1 MHKPFVKKKLL
12 TYLFCFINFYFFA
25 QISKTSYKSFEIH
38 LGDTINRVDKND
50 LKQGRW
56 IYYGRDKKGWTHRL
70 FNSKQ
75 IVEEGFYFN
84 DKKIKTWKTYHHTNK
99 LKSEITYINDI
110 PKGSA
115 KFFNTDGK
123 IMLEGDIENKAFVG
137 NYYIFDE
144 TGNKIKKSSTSA
156 NLNGYLNFKG
166 YVTKSLGKNVEGVKV
181 IVERNDFEIAEL
193 ITNSNGE
200 FNYKLDLNF
209 EYILKFSKQG
219 FSSQSLLINA
229 YTNNIYDTVIY
240 QLNDW
245 KVVMYDNIAAAAT
258 TELFG
263 FLLNKPSDKIYF
275 SKRKKKFVADGSY
288 VHLFKKEVSGISET
302 TKLMLAK
309 AADDNKKLEI
319 ENLRIE
325 SEKKAKEIELL
336 MQAQQLKEAE
346 IKSREAEIV
355 AQKTLA
361 ENKANDAKDQ
371 AEINAKE
378 KQIKEL
384 QYTQQLEKMRLQEIE
399 AQQKSKDFERIAL
412 IRKMQ
417 EMELRTKD
425 SQLNK
430 ASDELDEQK
439 KQSQLTS
446 QELEMSIREKKI
458 QENENKQNLLYI
470 YFMIGVLGV
479 VAIFSFFLVR
489 NIQQKKKANILL
501 AKQAFEIEEKSKI
514 IELKNDETEQS
525 IQYAKRIQLAI
536 LPPDNEINAYLKNYF
551 ILYKPKDIVSGDFY
565 FFSDRHVNQKNKTG
579 NVLIAAVDC
588 TGHGVPGAFM
598 SMVGN
603 EKLKDA
609 VENTSEPSKILS
621 ELNNGIK
628 QALRQGGEAGTKDG
642 MDICLCTFPAFL
654 TNEDT
659 IEINYAA
666 ANRPLWIIRKYS
678 TLVEEIKATKQAIG
692 GHTDGSQ
699 VFAQHTVLLNKGDTI
714 YLFSDGYAD
723 QFGGPSKKKLMT
735 KKFKEILISIQE
747 KSMLN
752 QHKYLADFMDEW
764 TTDTEQID
772 DILVI
777 GIKV

>member
-1 MHKPFVKKKLL
+1 MKKLSL
-12 TYLFCFINFYFFA
+12 LYLFFIINLFTFS
-25 QISKTSYKSFEIH
+25 QVNKSPYKDFDIH
-38 LGDTINRVDKND
+38 LGDTINRVDKKD

-56 IYYGRDKKGWTHRL
+56 IYFGKDKKGWTHRL

-75 IVEEGFYFN
+75 IVEEGFYIN
-84 DKKIKTWKTYHHTNK
+84 NKKNKTWKTYHHTNK
-99 LKSEITYINDI
+99 LKSEMTYLNDL
-110 PKGSA
+110 PKGIA
-115 KFFNTDGK
+115 RFFNTDGK
-123 IMLEGDIENKAFVG
+123 IMLEGDIENKNFVG
-137 NYYIFDE
+137 EYYIFDNN
-144 TGNKIKKSSTSA
+144 GNKIKRNALNA
-156 NLNGYLNFKG
+156 NTNGYLDFKG
-166 YVTKSLGKNVEGVKV
+166 YVTKSLGKNIEGVKV
-181 IVERNDFEIAEL
+181 IIERNDFEIAEL
-193 ITNSNGE
+193 TTNANGE

-209 EYILKFSKQG
+209 EYILRFTKQG
-219 FSSQSLLINA
+219 FNSQSLLING
-229 YTNNIYDTVIY
+229 YTNNIFDTSIY
-240 QLNDW
+240 KLDDW

-263 FLLNKPSDKIYF
+263 FLLNKPSGKIYF

-325 SEKKAKEIELL
+325 AEKKAKEIELL
-336 MQAQQLKEAE
+336 TQSQQLKEAE
-346 IKSREAEIV
+346 IKAREAEIL
-355 AQKTLA
+355 AQKIEA
-361 ENKANDAKDQ
+361 ETKANDAKDQ

-378 KQIKEL
+378 KKIKEL

-399 AQQKSKDFERIAL
+399 ASQKNKEFERLAL
-412 IRKMQ
+412 VRKMQ

-430 ASDELDEQK
+430 ASNELSAEKKLGQLQLTELD
-439 KQSQLTS
+439 
-446 QELEMSIREKKI
+446 MANREKKI
-458 QENENKQNLLYI
+458 KEGELKQNLLYL

-501 AKQAFEIEEKSKI
+501 AKQAAELEEKSKI
-514 IELKNDETEQS
+514 IELKNEETEQS
-525 IQYAKRIQLAI
+525 IQYAKRIQYAI
-536 LPPDNEINAYLKNYF
+536 LPPEEEINAYLKNYF

-565 FFSDRHVNQKNKTG
+565 FFSDQYANAQTNSG
-579 NVLIAAVDC
+579 NLVIAAVDC

-609 VENTSEPSKILS
+609 VDESCEPSKILS
-621 ELNNGIK
+621 GLNRGIK

-642 MDICLCTFPAFL
+642 MDICLCTFPAFVNDAK
-654 TNEDT
+654 TT
-659 IEINYAA
+659 QVNYAG
-666 ANRPLWIIRKYS
+666 ANRPLWIIKNNS
-678 TLVEEIKATKQAIG
+678 TEVEEIKATKQAIG
-692 GHTDGSQ
+692 GHTDVNQ
-699 VFAQHTVLLNKGDTI
+699 VFEQHSITLNKNDTI

-723 QFGGPSKKKLMT
+723 QFGGPNKKKLMT
-735 KKFKEILISIQE
+735 KKFKEILLSIQNQ
-747 KSMLN
+747 SMAQ
-752 QHKYLADFMDEW
+752 QHKYLTSYIEDW
-764 TTDTEQID
+764 CKHTEQID

-777 GIKV
+777 GIKA

>member
-1 MHKPFVKKKLL
+1 MKKLL
-12 TYLFCFINFYFFA
+12 LLYLFFITHLFTFSQVNK
-25 QISKTSYKSFEIH
+25 SSYKDFDIH
-38 LGDTINRVDKND
+38 FGDTINRVDKND

-56 IYYGRDKKGWTHRL
+56 IYFGKDKKGWTHRL

-75 IVEEGFYFN
+75 IVEEGFYIN
-84 DKKIKTWKTYHHTNK
+84 NKKNKTWKTYHHTNK
-99 LKSEITYINDI
+99 LKSEITYLNDS
-110 PKGSA
+110 PKGIA
-115 KFFNTDGK
+115 RFFNTDGK
-123 IMLEGDIENKAFVG
+123 IMLEGDIENKNFVG
-137 NYYIFDE
+137 EYYIFDSN
-144 TGNKIKKSSTSA
+144 GNKIKRNVLSA
-156 NLNGYLNFKG
+156 NTNGYLDFKG
-166 YVTKSLGKNVEGVKV
+166 YVTKSLGKNIEGVKV
-181 IVERNDFEIAEL
+181 IIERNDFEIAEL
-193 ITNSNGE
+193 TTNANGE

-209 EYILKFSKQG
+209 EYILRFTKQG
-219 FSSQSLLINA
+219 FNSQSLLINA
-229 YTNNIYDTVIY
+229 YTNNIFDTSIY
-240 QLNDW
+240 KLDDW

-263 FLLNKPSDKIYF
+263 FLLNKPSGKIYF

-325 SEKKAKEIELL
+325 AEKKAKEIELL
-336 MQAQQLKEAE
+336 TQSQQLKEAE
-346 IKSREAEIV
+346 IKAREAEIL
-355 AQKTLA
+355 AQKIEA
-361 ENKANDAKDQ
+361 ETKAKDAIDQ

-378 KQIKEL
+378 KKIKEL

-399 AQQKSKDFERIAL
+399 ASQKDKEFERLAL
-412 IRKMQ
+412 VRKMQ

-430 ASDELDEQK
+430 ASNELSAEKKLGQLQLTELD
-439 KQSQLTS
+439 
-446 QELEMSIREKKI
+446 MANREKKI
-458 QENENKQNLLYI
+458 KEGELKQNLLYL

-501 AKQAFEIEEKSKI
+501 AKQAAELEEKSKI
-514 IELKNDETEQS
+514 IELKNEETEQS
-525 IQYAKRIQLAI
+525 IQYAKRIQYAI
-536 LPPDNEINAYLKNYF
+536 LPPEEEINAYLKNYF

-565 FFSDRHVNQKNKTG
+565 FFTDQYANAQTKSGDLV
-579 NVLIAAVDC
+579 IAAVDC

-609 VENTSEPSKILS
+609 VDESCEPSKILS
-621 ELNNGIK
+621 GLNRGIK

-654 TNEDT
+654 SNAKATHVK
-659 IEINYAA
+659 YAG
-666 ANRPLWIIRKYS
+666 ANRPLWIIKNNS
-678 TLVEEIKATKQAIG
+678 TEVEEIKATKQAIG
-692 GHTDGSQ
+692 GHTDVNQ
-699 VFAQHTVLLNKGDTI
+699 VFEQHSIVLDKNDTI

-723 QFGGPSKKKLMT
+723 QFGGPNKKKLMT
-735 KKFKEILISIQE
+735 KKFKEILLSIQNQ
-747 KSMLN
+747 SMAQ
-752 QHKYLADFMDEW
+752 QHKYLTNYIEDW
-764 TTDTEQID
+764 CKHTEQID

-777 GIKV
+777 GIKA